1 MTTVSATSL
10 VTFQS
15 NSEPMDYLSLM
26 GAGILDMATGKDIS
40 TIGDT
45 GVNVTGT
52 SDYLS
57 TPFFYAH

>member
-1 MTTVSATSL
+1 M
-10 VTFQS
+10 TFQS